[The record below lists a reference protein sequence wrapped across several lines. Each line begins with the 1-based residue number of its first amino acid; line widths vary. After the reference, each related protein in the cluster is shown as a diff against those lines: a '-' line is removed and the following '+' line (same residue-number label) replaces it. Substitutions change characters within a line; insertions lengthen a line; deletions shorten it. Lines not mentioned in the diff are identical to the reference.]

1 MNPSHTIDAITGAVS
16 TFIVGA
22 PVIIHAVVAEVGIPT
37 PDWVGSLTQVSAFG
51 LVAWIVF
58 FMFTKWLP
66 SLQAAAAQQLKE
78 QRDAHTMALQAIA
91 DAHKQA
97 ITVLTS
103 QFGDSLQSQR
113 KDLLEIMEAR
123 GEAEHLKSAPA
134 HLPQ

>member
-1 MNPSHTIDAITGAVS
+1 MNPLFERLPEAASASILALPAV
-16 TFIVGA
+16 V
-22 PVIIHAVVAEVGIPT
+22 HAVIANLDIAT

-66 SLQAAAAQQLKE
+66 SLQAAAAEQLKE
-78 QRDAHTMALQAIA
+78 QREAHTVALQAIA
-91 DAHKQA
+91 EAHKQA

-103 QFGDSLQSQR
+103 QFGESLQSQR

-123 GEAEHLKSAPA
+123 SDAETIRSAPTR
-134 HLPQ
+134 

>member
-1 MNPSHTIDAITGAVS
+1 MNPSNTLDAFIGAIS

-22 PVIIHAVVAEVGIPT
+22 PAIVHAVVAEVGIPT

-66 SLQAAAAQQLKE
+66 SLQAAAAEQLKE
-78 QRDAHTMALQAIA
+78 QRDAHTIALQAIA

-103 QFGDSLQSQR
+103 QFGESLKSQR
-113 KDLLEIMEAR
+113 QDLLEIMEAR
-123 GEAEHLKSAPA
+123 SDAGTLRSAPTR
-134 HLPQ
+134 